1 MVFGLNREPE
11 NPILS
16 MDANEVI
23 ALADVNVSSSPQQGR
38 VSPQRPLRI
47 ALFGFGT
54 VGSSVARILAESKP
68 RGLELTHVFNRG
80 VARKRVDWAGP
91 DVHWS
96 EDAEAV
102 LAADVDV
109 VVELAGGLDPAGG
122 WVRKALDAGKS
133 VVTANKKLIAFH
145 GVELERLA
153 AARGGH
159 LKYGA
164 AVAGGIPVIP
174 GLEQGLAGDRIE
186 RIEGILNGT
195 CNFILSKMEDGAD
208 YGEVLAEAQ
217 AAGYAEADP
226 TEDVGGFDARA
237 KLSILMRLALRV
249 EVDPEEIV
257 PRPITDV
264 TAVDFSYARDLGCTI
279 RQIAR
284 SEVARSEQ
292 SGGQVAAT
300 VGPMLVALRSPLAWS
315 RGTENMVIFS
325 GQYGGDVVF
334 SGHGAGGHPTAVAV
348 VSDLLALAHGSR
360 RVEIPSAPAV
370 VSGEFEVPHY
380 IRFLVKDRPG
390 IVAEITGALAREKI
404 NIRAIVQKT
413 GFPADALP
421 FVVTVEPCKSSA
433 LKRALAGIRT
443 QDYLLV
449 EPLDLQMLE

>member
-1 MVFGLNREPE
+1 MCTHEGKPVSE
-11 NPILS
+11 
-16 MDANEVI
+16 
-23 ALADVNVSSSPQQGR
+23 VNVVVSSQQVAQESR
-38 VSPQRPLRI
+38 MQRPLRV

-54 VGSSVARILAESKP
+54 VGSSVARILLDSKP
-68 RGLELTHVFNRG
+68 DGLELTHVFNRG
-80 VARKRVDWAGP
+80 VARKRVDWVPAS
-91 DVHWS
+91 VAWS
-96 EDAEAV
+96 EDADAV
-102 LAADVDV
+102 LSSDVDV
-109 VVELAGGLDPAGG
+109 VVELVGGLNPARR
-122 WVRKALDAGKS
+122 WVRNALEAGKS

-153 AARGGH
+153 ATKGGH

-174 GLEQGLAGDRIE
+174 GLEQGLSGDRIE

-195 CNFILSKMEDGAD
+195 CNFILSKMEEGAE
-208 YGEVLAEAQ
+208 YATVLAEAQ
-217 AAGYAEADP
+217 MKGYAEADP

-257 PRPITDV
+257 PRPITTI

-284 SEVARSEQ
+284 AERT
-292 SGGQVAAT
+292 GGDVAAT
-300 VGPMLVALRSPLAWS
+300 VGPMLVDQRSPLAWS

-325 GQYGGDVVF
+325 GHYGGNVVF

-348 VSDLLALAHGSR
+348 VSDLVALAHGSR
-360 RVEIPSAPAV
+360 RVEIPSSPARV
-370 VSGEFEVPHY
+370 GAEFEVPHY

-390 IVAEITGALAREKI
+390 IVAEITGALAKEKT
-404 NIRAIVQKT
+404 NIRAIVQKP
-413 GFPADALP
+413 GYPHDSLP
-421 FVVTVEPCKSSA
+421 FVVTVEPCKWSA
-433 LKRALAGIRT
+433 LQRALAAMRT
-443 QDYLLV
+443 MDCFLV